1 MDRLKDTIFK
11 HVEEVACE
19 CTGMTTAKPVL
30 LENLYKGITKTPLNV
45 SLARSLAMMVLHDIY
60 AMTYREIAARAGMTV
75 RAAMRLTANA
85 REFVF
90 SDEKYKKTYHLI
102 IQKL

>member
-1 MDRLKDTIFK
+1 MNKWKDAVFK

-19 CTGMTTAKPVL
+19 CTGAITKPVTT
-30 LENLYKGITKTPLNV
+30 ENLYKGVTKTPLNV

-60 AMTYREIAARAGMTV
+60 AMTYREIAARAGMTI
-75 RAAMRLTANA
+75 RAVMRLTANA

-90 SDEKYKKTYHLI
+90 SDEIFNKTYHLI

>member
-19 CTGMTTAKPVL
+19 CTGATTKPVTT
-30 LENLYKGITKTPLNV
+30 ENLYKGVTKTPLNV

-60 AMTYREIAARAGMTV
+60 AMTYREIATRAGMTV

-90 SDEKYKKTYHLI
+90 SDEIYKKTYHLI